1 MLVKTF
7 GSAVQGVDAFTITME
22 VNLGFP
28 FGFVMVGLPDNAVRE
43 SKERIA
49 TAIRQAGL
57 EWPRRRITVNLAP
70 ADVRKEGSAY
80 DLGLALGVLAASQQI
95 KAEKLAEYIIMGELS
110 LDGTLQPIK
119 GCLPMAIQARKEKF
133 KGIILPAANAGEAAI
148 VNNLEVIPVKNLKEA
163 VDFLN
168 GTEEIAPMVK
178 DTREIFE
185 QAQLQEGMDFL
196 DVKGQD
202 FAKRALEVAAAGG
215 HNVLMI
221 GPPGA
226 GKTMLA
232 KRIPSILPPFTLV
245 ESLESTKIHS
255 VAGKLEPD
263 SSLLAR
269 RPFRAPHHTTSDVAL
284 VGGGSFPQPGEVSLA
299 HNGVLFLDELAEFK
313 RPVLEVMRQPLEDRV
328 ITVSRARLSVVFPAN
343 FMLVASMNP
352 CPCGF
357 YTHPDKPCYCGPVA
371 IRRYLSRVSGP
382 LLDRI
387 DIQVEVTPV
396 KFDALVS
403 RGRGDSSRKV
413 QERVVAARERQHHRF
428 RDHPE
433 LHSNAMMPANLM
445 RNFCKLDDECQDL
458 MRRAMNILG
467 FSARAFDRIIKV
479 ARTVADIDDSP
490 DITTDHI
497 AEAIGYRNLDR
508 EKWAESLKQ

>member
-22 VNLGFP
+22 VSLGFP

-49 TAIRQAGL
+49 TAIRHARL
-57 EWPRRRITVNLAP
+57 EWPRRRITINLAP

-80 DLGLALGVLAASQQI
+80 DLGLAIGVLAANGQVEHTNLDQ
-95 KAEKLAEYIIMGELS
+95 YIIMGEMS
-110 LDGTLQPIK
+110 LDGTLVPIK

-133 KGIILPAANAGEAAI
+133 RGFILPAANAGEAAI
-148 VNNLEVIPVKNLKEA
+148 VNNLEVIPVHNLQEA

-168 GTEEIAPMVK
+168 GKLEIPPMVK
-178 DTREIFE
+178 DTRELFE
-185 QAQLQEGMDFL
+185 VAQIQEELDFL
-196 DVKGQD
+196 DVKGQEN
-202 FAKRALEVAAAGG
+202 AKRALEIAAAGG
-215 HNVLMI
+215 HNILLI

-232 KRIPSILPPFTLV
+232 KRIPTILPPFTLA

-255 VAGKLEPD
+255 VAGKLGPE

-284 VGGGSFPQPGEVSLA
+284 VGGGTYPQPGEVSLA
-299 HNGVLFLDELAEFK
+299 HNGVLFLDELAEF
-313 RPVLEVMRQPLEDRV
+313 RRNVLEVMRQPLEERM
-328 ITVSRARLSVVFPAN
+328 ITVSRARLSVEFPAN

-357 YTHPDKPCYCGPVA
+357 YTHPDKPCHCGSIAV
-371 IRRYLSRVSGP
+371 RRYLSRISGP

-387 DIQVEVTPV
+387 DIHLEVVPV
-396 KFDALVS
+396 KFDALVA
-403 RGRGDSSRKV
+403 RPKGESSAEVRA
-413 QERVVAARERQHHRF
+413 RVMAARARQQIRF
-428 RDHPE
+428 KNHPGV
-433 LHSNAMMPANLM
+433 HNNAMMSSRM
-445 RNFCKLDDECQDL
+445 VREICKIDEEGKEMMQK
-458 MRRAMNILG
+458 AMDILG
-467 FSARAFDRIIKV
+467 FSARAFDRILKV
-479 ARTVADIDDSP
+479 ARTAADIADSP
-490 DITTDHI
+490 QILADHV
-497 AEAIGYRNLDR
+497 AEAIYYRNLDR
-508 EKWAESLKQ
+508 ENWAG